1 MAERRGRI
9 LPSALA
15 AATLVSSASC
25 FAATPPEWRGPAFAS
40 SSPAGLPDDGLERCS
55 SCFVPTS
62 WLPLPLLA
70 KRDYNADTTIYT
82 FGLPARQSL
91 DLPVCACLLLK
102 APACGRREGGGPDA
116 FDGSDAVR
124 PYTPISDNAR
134 LGSFQLLVKR
144 YPNGAVSQYLHAL
157 PVGTP
162 VEFKHI
168 PFNIKA
174 QYPFEGKA
182 TITMLCGGTGIAP
195 IYQALGKLLNTPGD
209 DRPVT
214 LLFSNRAT
222 TDILLKEELDAYA
235 RALRPRRLRLVY
247 VVGETAD
254 APPPEGWESTAAYT
268 AESGWIDEDMVR
280 KYAFPPSDDTLVFV
294 CGVPG
299 FYEAACGPRSTPEL
313 AEGTILHRLGYTA
326 DMVAKM

>member
-1 MAERRGRI
+1 MRSVLLRSSR
-9 LPSALA
+9 
-15 AATLVSSASC
+15 VSSAVRGLTVRRLTS
-25 FAATPPEWRGPAFAS
+25 ASATEYAS
-40 SSPAGLPDDGLERCS
+40 SCYIPTDWLGLQ
-55 SCFVPTS
+55 
-62 WLPLPLLA
+62 LLA
-70 KRDYNADTTIYT
+70 KRDVSHDTTIYDI
-82 FGLPARQSL
+82 GLPEGQSL
-91 DLPVCACLLLK
+91 ELPVCACILLK
-102 APACGRREGGGPDA
+102 APGCGPEGA
-116 FDGSDAVR
+116 DAVR
-124 PYTPISDNAR
+124 PYTPISDDSVT
-134 LGSFQLLVKR
+134 GKFELLVKS
-144 YPNGAVSQYLHAL
+144 YDGGAASQYLRNL
-157 PVGTP
+157 PVGSD

-168 PFNIKA
+168 KFNIKA